1 MSNERLIHV
10 AFFNGRRMPIR
21 RTRHYKS
28 LDTAAK
34 KAVQLM
40 ILEGKVGQVGE
51 IYHAVTGLQF
61 GTVKMTLKG
70 QIIVDYNHERAV

>member
-1 MSNERLIHV
+1 MTSERHIHV
-10 AFFNGRRMPIR
+10 AFFNSRRQPIR

-34 KAVQLM
+34 RAVQLM

-51 IYHAVTGLQF
+51 IYHVLTGLQF

-70 QIIVDYNHERAV
+70 QIIVDYNDMRIA